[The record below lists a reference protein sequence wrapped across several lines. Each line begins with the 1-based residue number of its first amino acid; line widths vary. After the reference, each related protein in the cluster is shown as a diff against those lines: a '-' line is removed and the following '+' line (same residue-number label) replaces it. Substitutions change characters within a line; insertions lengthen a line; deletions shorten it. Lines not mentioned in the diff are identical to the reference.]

1 MTKRR
6 VVVTG
11 MGTVNPLGLNLAD
24 TWQALLQGRSGIGPI
39 SSFDAS
45 AYSTRIGGAVKN
57 FDVTS
62 VMSEKDARKIDLFM
76 QYARVAAEQAV
87 ADAALP
93 EQLDKD
99 RVGVAI
105 GSGIGGIGRAEGGC
119 VGQGARS

>member
-11 MGTVNPLGLNLAD
+11 MGTVNPLWLNLAD
-24 TWQALLQGRSGIGPI
+24 TWQALSQGRSGIGPI
-39 SSFDAS
+39 SSLDAS

-57 FDVTS
+57 FDGTS

-76 QYARVAAEQAV
+76 QYAMVAAEQAV

-99 RVGVAI
+99 RL
-105 GSGIGGIGRAEGGC
+105 
-119 VGQGARS
+119 